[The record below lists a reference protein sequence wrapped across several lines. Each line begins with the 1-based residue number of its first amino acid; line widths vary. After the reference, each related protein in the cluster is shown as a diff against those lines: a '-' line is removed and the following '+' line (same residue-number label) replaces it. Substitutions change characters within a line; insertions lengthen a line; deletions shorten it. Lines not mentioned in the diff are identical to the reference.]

1 MSNLPNPDDYRS
13 PRAWRHGMLSA
24 FLVGVFVGAFV
35 GALIYDLVV
44 THG

>member
-1 MSNLPNPDDYRS
+1 MSDPRDWRS
-13 PRAWRHGMLSA
+13 PRTWRHHVLAA

-44 THG
+44 TR